1 MARQVIRRIGGAD
14 KIRKLNYNTKWLLQ
28 NWAYHSLLSS
38 TDCLDG
44 PSLEPDEYAAILCG
58 GLSSF
63 MGPSMIVFQ
72 ILAET
77 SRLSVEAAHCIH
89 SDRDKRIE
97 ALRVLAAKD
106 ARLKARLDAVY
117 PEFPPSE
124 DLTTPETS
132 YHLAAFRC
140 FVLTARLYLRQVVS
154 HCNAHS
160 LVTQLLV
167 NQLLA
172 NIGNV
177 VGTPAESSLLFPLFI
192 TGVDATTES
201 DRKIIKGHFLVID
214 NKSVPTRS
222 CCCRMIGLEVDLA
235 VSPHSCR
242 IGNIQ
247 TAYALLEAIWDRND
261 FGERWVDWPRLSRE
275 LGWNVSFA

>member
-117 PEFPPSE
+117 PEFPPAE

-214 NKSVPTRS
+214 NKCVSDHRSVTHAWS
-222 CCCRMIGLEVDLA
+222 LD
-235 VSPHSCR
+235 
-242 IGNIQ
+242 
-247 TAYALLEAIWDRND
+247 
-261 FGERWVDWPRLSRE
+261 
-275 LGWNVSFA
+275 

>member
-14 KIRKLNYNTKWLLQ
+14 KIRKLNFNTKWLLQ

-214 NKSVPTRS
+214 NKCVPVLVPRLFSVLRRLTR
-222 CCCRMIGLEVDLA
+222 
-235 VSPHSCR
+235 
-242 IGNIQ
+242 
-247 TAYALLEAIWDRND
+247 ALLCPPPSQLPHRQHPDGLRAPRGHLGPQRLWRALGRLAPAI
-261 FGERWVDWPRLSRE
+261 
-275 LGWNVSFA
+275 A